1 MPKRIQHRPFDHVPP
16 GARRVDRDTRHGNP
30 FKLDRYGAPA
40 GHAAVVARYREW
52 ITSPEQADLLNRARR
67 ELQGL
72 DLMCYCDLHLP
83 CHADVL
89 LELVN
94 AD

>member
-1 MPKRIQHRPFDHVPP
+1 MPRRLQYRLFDAVPA
-16 GARRVDRDTRHGNP
+16 GARRVDRGTRYGNP
-30 FKLDRYGAPA
+30 FKLRRYGDAA
-40 GHAAVVARYREW
+40 EHAEVVARYRAW
-52 ITSPEQADLLNRARR
+52 ITSPEQSGLLARARR
-67 ELQGL
+67 ELRGL

>member
-1 MPKRIQHRPFDHVPP
+1 MPRRLRYRPFDTVPA
-16 GARRVDRDTRHGNP
+16 GARRVDRGTRYGNP
-30 FKLDRYGAPA
+30 FKLARYGDPA
-40 GHAAVVARYREW
+40 EPAEVVTRYRAW
-52 ITSPEQADLLNRARR
+52 ITSPEQAGLLGRARR
-67 ELQGL
+67 ELRGL
-72 DLMCYCDLHLP
+72 DLMCTCGPHLP

>member
-1 MPKRIQHRPFDHVPP
+1 MPRRLQYRLFDRVPA
-16 GARRVDRDTRHGNP
+16 GARRVDRGTRYGNP
-30 FKLDRYGAPA
+30 FHLHRYGVAA
-40 GHAAVVARYREW
+40 EHAEIVACYRAW
-52 ITSPEQADLLNRARR
+52 ITSHEQAELLARARR
-67 ELQGL
+67 ELRGQ

-94 AD
+94 PD